1 MIFDINFDKWIASM
15 LPTFLRRRR
24 LFAFCR
30 AMCAP
35 LYVGE
40 GGLYGRFLQ
49 ARGNHIYR
57 LSHNGQVCY
66 LRAALNDAFGL
77 TKGFEIEDADD
88 YEGEWLYAKD
98 PTMPQQLLAV
108 DEGLNA
114 GWKEGDAEPEHP
126 TPLLADEAR
135 LNAPRNSFI
144 VRVPSDIYA
153 TQLDKV
159 KAIVEQY
166 RILSKQPIYSITTTS
181 TTNNGQSGIFID
193 GDRKRWEWPVSVID
207 TSIGIYPRA
216 DLFTAGFVKN
226 SRQ

>member
-30 AMCAP
+30 ALCSP
-35 LYVGE
+35 LYLGE
-40 GGLYGRFLQ
+40 GGLYPRFLR
-49 ARGNHIYR
+49 ARGDHIYR

-77 TKGFEIEDADD
+77 KKGFEIEDADD
-88 YEGEWLYAKD
+88 YEGEWIYAKD

-108 DEGLNA
+108 DEAKNPKR
-114 GWKEGDAEPEHP
+114 KEGDPPLEHP

-135 LNAPRNSFI
+135 LNVPHNSFV
-144 VRVPSDIYA
+144 VRVPGDIYA

-166 RILSKQPIYSITTTS
+166 RILSKTPIYSPTK
-181 TTNNGQSGIFID
+181 NNNEQSGISFN
-193 GDRKRWEWPVSVID
+193 GSRKRWQWPVSVID
-207 TSIGIYPRA
+207 PGSLIYTRP
-216 DLFTAGFVKN
+216 DQLFTGIRKD
-226 SRQ
+226 RR